1 MTSNASVVRRHLL
14 EYYSLLQSSHLSNS
28 VLSSLPLPNSL
39 DPRTPAT
46 LPSRLFTLLILFRD
60 SISAASRLPFF
71 LLPLLI
77 HLPVYLTSRLGASL
91 VEDEEETQAQNKV
104 AFGLLSSLLIYP
116 ATFFFLW
123 ALFYYHPVGAFIAAF
138 TVYSFA
144 SYHNKMI
151 DGKHIHAAQGTTE
164 LS

>member
-1 MTSNASVVRRHLL
+1 VTSNASVVRRHLL
-14 EYYSLLQSSHLSNS
+14 EYYSLPQSSRLSNS

-39 DPRTPAT
+39 DPHTPAT
-46 LPSRLFTLLILFRD
+46 LPSRLFTLLILLRD

-77 HLPVYLTSRLGASL
+77 HLPVYLMSRLGASF

-123 ALFYYHPVGAFIAAF
+123 ALFYYNPVGAFIAAF

-144 SYHNKMI
+144 SYHNKTI
-151 DGKHIHAAQGTTE
+151 DGKYIHAAQ
-164 LS
+164 